1 MVAGQVLFTTSRK
14 KMAPSKALY
23 SIQEQIDD
31 LRVKEVELERAKLDF
46 YKKAEEQRYQSDLEH
61 AKKEFEA

>member
-1 MVAGQVLFTTSRK
+1 MVAGQVLFTSSRK
-14 KMAPSKALY
+14 KMPPSKALY

-46 YKKAEEQRYQSDLEH
+46 YKKAEEQRYQSDLDQ
-61 AKKEFEA
+61 AKRDFEA